1 MAKRERISVAT
12 GEFTKSDGSKGTDW
26 INIGTLITK
35 DDGKKFMELIPYINF
50 TSLPRKDGKLYAQV
64 FDIQQRDGAH
74 GGAVYAAIGADFD
87 VVFNDYIAY
96 LRDFAVGTIFVW
108 SKSKAI

>member
-1 MAKRERISVAT
+1 MAKRERISVAV

-26 INIGTLITK
+26 MNIGTLITK

-64 FDIQQRDGAH
+64 FEVQQRDGPHA
-74 GGAVYAAIGADFD
+74 GSV
-87 VVFNDYIAY
+87 NT
-96 LRDFAVGTIFVW
+96 GTPKPA
-108 SKSKAI
+108 SKSAPFDDEIPF